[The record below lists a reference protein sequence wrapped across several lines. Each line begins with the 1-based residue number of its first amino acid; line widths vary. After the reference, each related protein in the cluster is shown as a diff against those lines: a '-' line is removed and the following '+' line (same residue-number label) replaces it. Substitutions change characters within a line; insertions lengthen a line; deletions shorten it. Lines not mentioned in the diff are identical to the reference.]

1 MEREEEAGGV
11 GGAAVGAGG
20 GDPVDERVGEG
31 FRVAEVRVEPPEFFG
46 VCVEDGA
53 DFFGFV
59 VGHGGVDVAHAV
71 SVGLFRY
78 AGCGF
83 PWRAPTVDFEH
94 PGVDVE
100 VQFVDGAGGGV
111 VNEFLPQ
118 RLLVDEVSAGLI
130 RGLGHH
136 LELAD
141 G

>member
-31 FRVAEVRVEPPEFFG
+31 FRVAEVGVEPPEFFG

-53 DFFGFV
+53 DFFSFV

-71 SVGLFRY
+71 GVGLFGY
-78 AGCGF
+78 TGCGF
-83 PWRAPTVDFEH
+83 PRRAPTVDFEH

>member
-1 MEREEEAGGV
+1 MRLSA
-11 GGAAVGAGG
+11 
-20 GDPVDERVGEG
+20 
-31 FRVAEVRVEPPEFFG
+31 
-46 VCVEDGA
+46 
-53 DFFGFV
+53 
-59 VGHGGVDVAHAV
+59 
-71 SVGLFRY
+71 
-78 AGCGF
+78 
-83 PWRAPTVDFEH
+83 RAPTVDFEY

-130 RGLGHH
+130 RGLGYY